1 MYNSHSTITVVTQ
14 IQLLKKGN
22 ADGIKTY
29 NWFDSKELVFQGIK
43 SNTTWVKL
51 LPEKYIY
58 KADDSCNA
66 KEKFYDC
73 YIEALNES
81 SHDCADKCLPYH
93 FTEEE
98 NSLPFCDNKEFECG
112 MEKAKSVLEDVLNED
127 YDKHTKSTRRCKRNC
142 TIIQYKETSA
152 WQGDYILAN
161 KNFTMPPRFRAF
173 IFQIPHKKMIVRE
186 EYHITNVI
194 DLIAY
199 SGGVL
204 GIFIGF
210 SFPVVV
216 HFIIQKCLVWNADTK
231 DNT

>member
-1 MYNSHSTITVVTQ
+1 MYNSHSIITVVTQ

-29 NWFDSKELVFQGIK
+29 NWFDGKELVFQGIK

-51 LPEKYIY
+51 VPEKYKY

-73 YIEALNES
+73 YIEALNAS
-81 SHDCADKCLPYH
+81 TIDCADKCLPYH

-112 MEKAKSVLEDVLNED
+112 IEKAKSVLEDVLNED

-142 TIIQYKETSA
+142 TIIQYKESST

-186 EYHITNVI
+186 EYIIMNLTE
-194 DLIAY
+194 LISY

-204 GIFIGF
+204 GLFIGF
-210 SFPVVV
+210 SFQVVI
-216 HFIIQKCLVWNADTK
+216 HFIIKKMSAWKVCIK
-231 DNT
+231 E